1 MTVPNPSMQRT
12 TLPVRLL
19 RQRLLSLLDAL
30 PTAASGDV
38 TSVHRAR
45 VASRRLRE
53 VLPVLAEA
61 ADSDALDRAGKQ
73 VRRITQA
80 LGPIRE
86 LDVALGHLEE
96 MGPRAGISENAVAA
110 VRAHLQDERQIHRQA
125 MHHVIT
131 PAVVARLKSQLHDPP
146 SPRHPVAH
154 HDAELR
160 SVRRRSAQRALRL
173 SAEVRR
179 TGALYDSER
188 LHAVRVAT
196 KKLRYALEV
205 ERELMKSRATVRIN
219 RLKDMQDALGQI
231 HDYEIL
237 LARIREVQTT
247 VAVSNRPLSAEL
259 GMLVR
264 TLEEACRDGHAS
276 FLHGRDALLELCN
289 AIITAARNRR
299 PTFRM

>member
-1 MTVPNPSMQRT
+1 MTVSNPSMQRP

-30 PTAASGDV
+30 PAAASGDV

-61 ADSDALDRAGKQ
+61 AGSDALDRAGKQ
-73 VRRITQA
+73 VRRITRA

-86 LDVALGHLEE
+86 LDVALGHLAE
-96 MGPRAGISENAVAA
+96 MGPRAGISENTVAK
-110 VRAHLQDERQIHRQA
+110 VRAYLQDERQIHRQA
-125 MHHVIT
+125 MLHVIT
-131 PAVVARLKSQLHDPP
+131 PTAVAKLHAQLHDPP
-146 SPRHPVAH
+146 SHRHPVAH

-160 SVRRRSAQRALRL
+160 SARRRSAQRALRL
-173 SAEVRR
+173 RIEVRR

-205 ERELMKSRATVRIN
+205 ERELTKSRAMARIN
-219 RLKDMQDALGQI
+219 RLKGLQDALGLI

-237 LARIREVQTT
+237 LARTREVQTA
-247 VAVSNRPLSAEL
+247 VAGSDRAMSTEL
-259 GMLVR
+259 GALVR
-264 TLEEACRDGHAS
+264 TLEDACRDGHAA
-276 FLHGRDALLELCN
+276 FLGGRDVLLDLCRK
-289 AIITAARNRR
+289 IISAARAGR